1 MVYHDTNQTIY
12 FSFEVIGLKNGMV
25 EFRGSQEVVIDLESI
40 KKFYGIELDVNQI
53 DGKKFVLT
61 V

>member
-1 MVYHDTNQTIY
+1 MVCHDTNQTIY
-12 FSFEVIGLKNGMV
+12 FSFEVIDLKNGMV
-25 EFRGSQEVVIDLESI
+25 EFRGSQEVVIDRESI